1 MKIYD
6 IKSDMPNV
14 SDAGKRLANAIKE
27 AISNKEKVIKILH
40 GYGSHGVGGSI
51 KIAVRKSLLKRL
63 NNKEI
68 KAYIPGEAFASLMGF
83 DDAIREYND
92 LIKNDSDYNK
102 INDGITYVIL

>member
-1 MKIYD
+1 MKVYD

-14 SDAGKRLANAIKE
+14 SDAGKRLASAIKE
-27 AISNKEKVIKILH
+27 AKTNKEKVIKILH

-51 KIAVRKSLLKRL
+51 KIAVRKSLSKKIKT
-63 NNKEI
+63 NEI

-83 DDAIREYND
+83 DEVIREYKD

-102 INDGITYVIL
+102 MNDGITYVIL

>member
-14 SDAGKRLANAIKE
+14 SDAGKRLASTIKD
-27 AISNKEKVIKILH
+27 ALVNKEKVIKILH

-51 KIAVRKSLLKRL
+51 KIAVRKSLSKKMKT
-63 NNKEI
+63 NEI

-83 DDAIREYND
+83 DEVIREYKD

-102 INDGITYVIL
+102 MNDGITYVIL